1 MITTGQ
7 LRIFATDFIKKLV
20 RSDVVN
26 SDDIRWLKSG
36 NGVFPR
42 KYVWA
47 GEVNNSEF
55 KETPYSPED
64 TFILFDILQGK
75 NQAAERIGDIVYSQL
90 PFTIIINVYGK
101 AAEDELQHM
110 LHSIHTYGVKLWL
123 QSKKVSLVWEPEDFQ
138 ILALTVTHDESS
150 RLPAFISLIPSQPS
164 RPTTTLMTGEPQ
176 FSQNPLFTVAPSVPT
191 TE

>member
-138 ILALTVTHDESS
+138 ILDGRENASWWIRRRFELKLNTQQEIEYVSGLDN
-150 RLPAFISLIPSQPS
+150 
-164 RPTTTLMTGEPQ
+164 GEDIDNIVHQ
-176 FSQNPLFTVAPSVPT
+176 SDYLNGGN
-191 TE
+191 